1 MGGRKH
7 SVERKEMKHKQDKT
21 RKKLHKSRKKILA
34 LALAAVM
41 FSDISMPV
49 YADWSKSVTSLPREQ
64 ETISGNATGYTDL
77 DFELPEDQAERE
89 NGIAAFSLE
98 ADRAGAVSEN
108 EIPAVYRSDAA
119 IADGQVVSYLPS
131 AFRDQ
136 NPYGIC
142 WTFSALAAC
151 EASMIRNGLATGTI
165 DLSERQ
171 LAYYFYNKG
180 NTTDAKGGTTGDYN
194 EVAMEGKN
202 YLTQGGNTL
211 LTMWHLV
218 SWCGPVAEEKAPYS
232 GLAADS
238 SADVNGLLGAAN
250 STGAAYGEDAC
261 HVQNAFLINM
271 GTAADVQRKQEV
283 KKLIMQYGALG
294 ISYYSST
301 SIQYDDPV
309 HDSYYNPNVTR
320 TNHAVAVIG
329 WDDTFPKE
337 NFAQQAPGDGAW
349 LIRNS
354 WGDEKTGCA
363 QNGNFWLSYY
373 DASINS
379 TETTTRYAYVFD
391 AQAADN
397 YDNICQYD
405 GDAGISMITLTGGA
419 KASNLFAVTEKGG
432 EILRAVGI
440 GIGQTD
446 TDCTLTVYKNPEMGN
461 PQSGTLLLTQNVHLT
476 YPGYHTIPLTEALPF
491 EEGDRYA
498 VVYEFADAV
507 SFYISKDSQYTSGG
521 NPFISVSTYE
531 NPGVSFL
538 YQTKWEDLSEKTIR
552 TTSGSVEGAILRI
565 KAYTDNRVPS
575 QEPDV
580 SPNPSPTPSASPSYS
595 PSPAVSPDPS
605 STPSPTPSQEPT
617 VATLTA
623 LKLDREK
630 LTLQIG
636 KQTSLTATPTY
647 SAEGATPWMVYWK
660 SDHPAVASVNDCG
673 EIIAKKTGKAVITVY
688 NGTVRATCTVVV
700 PPDKPKVT
708 ASVSGKKLKM
718 SWKKVSGA
726 SGYAI
731 YRLNGG
737 NYKRIK
743 TVKAST
749 RQVTLALADGK
760 QAYSYRVCAYRTIDG
775 KKYYGGKSGVKTA
788 VSTVPSLQA
797 KAVRGKGIK
806 LTWKSL
812 KTVDGYVIYRKTG
825 KNGSYKKIKTT
836 ADKKRSGYTDK
847 TAKKGKTYYYRIRAY
862 RLLDGKKVY
871 GSYAQNRKV
880 KAK

>member
-1 MGGRKH
+1 MQF
-7 SVERKEMKHKQDKT
+7 KQDII
-21 RKKLHKSRKKILA
+21 REKLHKSRKRILTVVLAGVMLSDVSLSAYAGQA
-34 LALAAVM
+34 LPQEQAAV
-41 FSDISMPV
+41 V
-49 YADWSKSVTSLPREQ
+49 
-64 ETISGNATGYTDL
+64 GNATGYTDL

-89 NGIAAFSLE
+89 NEIAAFLLE
-98 ADRAGAVSEN
+98 AEEADAVSGN
-108 EIPAVYRSDAA
+108 ELPAAYRSDAVG
-119 IADGQVVSYLPS
+119 ADGKQISYLPS
-131 AFRDQ
+131 SFRDQ

-142 WTFSALAAC
+142 WTFSVLAAC
-151 EASMIRNGLATGTI
+151 EASMIRNGLATGSI
-165 DLSERQ
+165 DLSERH

-194 EVAMEGKN
+194 EAVMAGKN

-232 GLAADS
+232 GLATDS
-238 SADVNGLLGAAN
+238 SVDVNGLLGAAN
-250 STGAAYGEDAC
+250 STGAAYEEDAC
-261 HVQNAFLINM
+261 HIQNAFLINM
-271 GTAADVQRKQEV
+271 GTAADTQKKQEM

-294 ISYYSST
+294 MSYYSST
-301 SIQYDDPV
+301 SSQYDDPV
-309 HDSYYNPNVTR
+309 HDSYYNPGITG

-354 WGDEKTGCA
+354 WGDEKAGCA

-373 DASINS
+373 DASINTGS
-379 TETTTRYAYVFD
+379 TTRYAYVFD

-405 GDAGISMITLTGGA
+405 GDAGMSVITTTGET
-419 KASNLFAVTEKGG
+419 KASNLFRVTAKGG

-446 TDCTLTVYKNPEMGN
+446 TDCTLTVYKNPEMGD

-507 SFYISKDSQYTSGG
+507 SLYISKDRQYTSGG
-521 NPFISVSTYE
+521 NPFISVFTYE

-575 QEPDV
+575 QGPDV

-595 PSPAVSPDPS
+595 PSHAVSPDPS

-660 SDHPAVASVNDCG
+660 SDHPEVASVNDCG

-708 ASVSGKKLKM
+708 ASVSGKKLKL

-737 NYKRIK
+737 SYKRIK

-788 VSTVPSLQA
+788 VSTVSSLQA

-825 KNGSYKKIKTT
+825 KNGSYKKIKTA
-836 ADKKRSGYTDK
+836 ADKKSGGYTDK

-862 RLLDGKKVY
+862 TLVDGKKVY
-871 GSYAQNRKV
+871 GSYTQGIKV
-880 KAK
+880 KVK

>member
-1 MGGRKH
+1 MMQRKT
-7 SVERKEMKHKQDKT
+7 DII
-21 RKKLHKSRKKILA
+21 RKKLHKCRKKILA
-34 LALAAVM
+34 LVLAAVVL
-41 FSDISMPV
+41 SDVSMPV
-49 YADWSKSVTSLPREQ
+49 YADRSKNDAAQPQEQSV
-64 ETISGNATGYTDL
+64 SGNATGYTDL

-89 NGIAAFSLE
+89 NGIAVFSLE
-98 ADRAGAVSEN
+98 AEGTGAVSEN
-108 EIPAVYRSDAA
+108 ELPTAYRSDAVEA
-119 IADGQVVSYLPS
+119 GGKQISYLPT
-131 AFRDQ
+131 AFRNQ

-142 WTFSALAAC
+142 WTFSVLAAC
-151 EASMIRNGLATGTI
+151 EASMIRNGLATGSI
-165 DLSERQ
+165 DLSERH

-180 NTTDAKGGTTGDYN
+180 NTADAKGGTTGDYN
-194 EVAMEGKN
+194 EAVMAGRN

-238 SADVNGLLGAAN
+238 SADMGGLLGAAN

-271 GTAADVQRKQEV
+271 GTAADAQKKQEV

-294 ISYYSST
+294 MSYYSST
-301 SIQYDDPV
+301 SSQYDDPV
-309 HDSYYNPNVTR
+309 HDSYYNPGVTS

-329 WDDTFPKE
+329 WDDSFPKE

-354 WGDEKTGCA
+354 WGDEKAGCA
-363 QNGNFWLSYY
+363 QNGNFWMSYY
-373 DASINS
+373 DASINN

-405 GDAGISMITLTGGA
+405 GDAGMSLITTKGAA
-419 KASNLFAVTEKGG
+419 KASNLFAVTAKGG

-446 TDCTLTVYKNPEMGN
+446 TDCVLTVYKNPEAGN
-461 PQSGTLLLTQNVHLT
+461 PQSGTLLLTQKVHLT

-498 VVYEFADAV
+498 VVYEFTDAV
-507 SFYISKDSQYTSGG
+507 SFYISKDTKYTSGG

-538 YQTKWEDLSEKTIR
+538 YETKWEDLSEQTIQ
-552 TTSGSVEGAILRI
+552 TASGSVEGAILRI
-565 KAYTDNRVPS
+565 KAYTDDRVPA
-575 QEPDV
+575 QEPAD
-580 SPNPSPTPSASPSYS
+580 TPS
-595 PSPAVSPDPS
+595 PSPAPSATPTVSP
-605 STPSPTPSQEPT
+605 SPMPSQEPT

-623 LKLDREK
+623 LKLDREN

-647 SAEGATPWMVYWK
+647 SAANATPWMVYWK
-660 SDHPAVASVNDCG
+660 SDHPEVASVNDCG
-673 EIIAKKTGKAVITVY
+673 EITAKKTGKAVITVY
-688 NGTVRATCTVVV
+688 NGTVRATCTVIV

-708 ASVSGKKLKM
+708 ATVSGKKLKL

-731 YRLNGG
+731 YRLSGDS
-737 NYKRIK
+737 YKRIK

-749 RQVTLALADGK
+749 KQVTLALANGK
-760 QAYSYRVCAYRTIDG
+760 QAYSYCVCAYWTIDG

-788 VSTVPSLQA
+788 VPEAASLQA
-797 KAVRGKGIK
+797 KAVRGKGIR
-806 LTWKSL
+806 LTWQSL

-825 KNGSYKKIKTT
+825 KNGSYKKIKTA
-836 ADKKRSGYTDK
+836 ADKKSSGYTDK
-847 TAKKGKTYYYRIRAY
+847 TAKKGKTYYYRIRTY

-871 GSYAQNRKV
+871 GSYTQTIKV

>member
-1 MGGRKH
+1 MQF
-7 SVERKEMKHKQDKT
+7 KQDII
-21 RKKLHKSRKKILA
+21 REKLHKSRKRILTVVLAGVMLSDVSLSAYAGQA
-34 LALAAVM
+34 LPQEQAAV
-41 FSDISMPV
+41 V
-49 YADWSKSVTSLPREQ
+49 
-64 ETISGNATGYTDL
+64 GNATGYTDL

-89 NGIAAFSLE
+89 NEIAAFLLE
-98 ADRAGAVSEN
+98 AEEADAVSGN
-108 EIPAVYRSDAA
+108 ELPAAYRSDAVG
-119 IADGQVVSYLPS
+119 ADGKQISYLPS
-131 AFRDQ
+131 SFRDQ

-142 WTFSALAAC
+142 WTFSVLAAC
-151 EASMIRNGLATGTI
+151 EASMIRNGLATGSI
-165 DLSERQ
+165 DLSERH

-194 EVAMEGKN
+194 EAVMAGKN

-232 GLAADS
+232 GLATDS
-238 SADVNGLLGAAN
+238 SVDVNGLLGAAN
-250 STGAAYGEDAC
+250 STGAAYEEDAC
-261 HVQNAFLINM
+261 HIQNAFLINM
-271 GTAADVQRKQEV
+271 GTAADTQKKQEI

-294 ISYYSST
+294 MSYYSST
-301 SIQYDDPV
+301 SSQYDDPV
-309 HDSYYNPNVTR
+309 HDSYYNPGITG

-354 WGDEKTGCA
+354 WGDEKAGCA

-373 DASINS
+373 DASINTGS
-379 TETTTRYAYVFD
+379 TTRYAYVFD

-405 GDAGISMITLTGGA
+405 GDAGMSVITTTGET
-419 KASNLFAVTEKGG
+419 KASNLFRVTAKGG

-446 TDCTLTVYKNPEMGN
+446 TDCTLTVYKNPEMGD
-461 PQSGTLLLTQNVHLT
+461 PQSGTLLLTQNVHLS

-507 SFYISKDSQYTSGG
+507 SLYISKDRQYTSGG
-521 NPFISVSTYE
+521 NPFISVFTYE

-595 PSPAVSPDPS
+595 PSHAVSPDPS
-605 STPSPTPSQEPT
+605 STPSPTPSQEPA

-660 SDHPAVASVNDCG
+660 SDHPEVASVNDCG

-708 ASVSGKKLKM
+708 ASVSGKKLKL

-737 NYKRIK
+737 SYKRIK

-788 VSTVPSLQA
+788 VSTVSSLQA

-825 KNGSYKKIKTT
+825 KNGSYKKIKTA
-836 ADKKRSGYTDK
+836 ADKKSGGYTDK

-862 RLLDGKKVY
+862 TLVDGKKVY
-871 GSYAQNRKV
+871 GSYTQGIKV
-880 KAK
+880 KVK

>member
-1 MGGRKH
+1 MQF
-7 SVERKEMKHKQDKT
+7 KQDII
-21 RKKLHKSRKKILA
+21 REKLHKSRKRILTVVLAGVMLSDVSLSAYAGQA
-34 LALAAVM
+34 LPQEQAAV
-41 FSDISMPV
+41 V
-49 YADWSKSVTSLPREQ
+49 
-64 ETISGNATGYTDL
+64 GNATGYTDL

-89 NGIAAFSLE
+89 NEIAAFLLE
-98 ADRAGAVSEN
+98 AEEADAVSGN
-108 EIPAVYRSDAA
+108 ELPAAYRSDAVG
-119 IADGQVVSYLPS
+119 ADGKQISYLPTS
-131 AFRDQ
+131 FRDQ

-142 WTFSALAAC
+142 WTFSVLAAC
-151 EASMIRNGLATGTI
+151 EASMIRNGLATGSI
-165 DLSERQ
+165 DLSERH

-194 EVAMEGKN
+194 EAVMAGKN

-232 GLAADS
+232 GLATDS
-238 SADVNGLLGAAN
+238 SVDVNGLLGAAN
-250 STGAAYGEDAC
+250 STGAAYEEDAC
-261 HVQNAFLINM
+261 HIQNAFLINM
-271 GTAADVQRKQEV
+271 GTAADTQKKQEI

-294 ISYYSST
+294 MSYYSST
-301 SIQYDDPV
+301 SSQYDDPV
-309 HDSYYNPNVTR
+309 HDSYYNPGITG

-354 WGDEKTGCA
+354 WGDEKAGCA

-373 DASINS
+373 DASINTGS
-379 TETTTRYAYVFD
+379 TTRYAYVFD

-405 GDAGISMITLTGGA
+405 GDAGMSVITTTGET
-419 KASNLFAVTEKGG
+419 KASNLFRVTAKGG

-446 TDCTLTVYKNPEMGN
+446 TDCTLTVYKNPEMGD
-461 PQSGTLLLTQNVHLT
+461 PQSGTLLLTQNVHLS

-498 VVYEFADAV
+498 VVYEFADSV
-507 SFYISKDSQYTSGG
+507 SLYISKDRQYTSGG
-521 NPFISVSTYE
+521 NPFISVFTYE

-595 PSPAVSPDPS
+595 PSHAVSPDPS

-660 SDHPAVASVNDCG
+660 SDHPEVASVNDCG

-708 ASVSGKKLKM
+708 ASVSGKKLKL

-737 NYKRIK
+737 SYKRIK

-788 VSTVPSLQA
+788 VSTVSSLQA

-825 KNGSYKKIKTT
+825 KNGSYKKIKTA
-836 ADKKRSGYTDK
+836 ADKKSGGYTDK

-862 RLLDGKKVY
+862 TLVDGKKVY
-871 GSYAQNRKV
+871 GSYTQGIKV
-880 KAK
+880 KVK

>member
-1 MGGRKH
+1 MQF
-7 SVERKEMKHKQDKT
+7 KQDII
-21 RKKLHKSRKKILA
+21 REKLHKSRKRILTVVLAGVMLSDVSLSAYAGQA
-34 LALAAVM
+34 L
-41 FSDISMPV
+41 PQEQ
-49 YADWSKSVTSLPREQ
+49 ADVV
-64 ETISGNATGYTDL
+64 GNATGYTDL

-89 NGIAAFSLE
+89 NEIAAFLLE
-98 ADRAGAVSEN
+98 AEEADAVSGN
-108 EIPAVYRSDAA
+108 ELPAAYRSDAVG
-119 IADGQVVSYLPS
+119 ADGKQISYLPS
-131 AFRDQ
+131 SFRDQ

-142 WTFSALAAC
+142 WTFSVLAAC
-151 EASMIRNGLATGTI
+151 EASMIRNGLATGSI
-165 DLSERQ
+165 DLSERH

-194 EVAMEGKN
+194 EAVMAGKN

-232 GLAADS
+232 GLATDS
-238 SADVNGLLGAAN
+238 SVDVNGLLGAAN
-250 STGAAYGEDAC
+250 STGAAYEEDAC
-261 HVQNAFLINM
+261 HIQNAFLINM
-271 GTAADVQRKQEV
+271 GTAADTQKKQEM

-294 ISYYSST
+294 MSYYSST
-301 SIQYDDPV
+301 SSQYDDPV
-309 HDSYYNPNVTR
+309 HDSYYNPGITG

-354 WGDEKTGCA
+354 WGDEKAGCA

-373 DASINS
+373 DASINTGS
-379 TETTTRYAYVFD
+379 TTRYAYVFD

-405 GDAGISMITLTGGA
+405 GDAGMSVITTTGET
-419 KASNLFAVTEKGG
+419 KASNLFRVTAKGG

-446 TDCTLTVYKNPEMGN
+446 TDCTLTVYKNPEMGD

-507 SFYISKDSQYTSGG
+507 SLYISKDRQYTSGG
-521 NPFISVSTYE
+521 NPFISVFTYE

-580 SPNPSPTPSASPSYS
+580 LPNPSPTPSASPSYS
-595 PSPAVSPDPS
+595 PSHAVSPDPS

-660 SDHPAVASVNDCG
+660 SDHPEVASVNDCG

-708 ASVSGKKLKM
+708 ASVSGKKLKL

-737 NYKRIK
+737 SYKRIK

-775 KKYYGGKSGVKTA
+775 KKCYGRKSGVKTA
-788 VSTVPSLQA
+788 VSTVSSLQA

-825 KNGSYKKIKTT
+825 KNDSYKKIKTA
-836 ADKKRSGYTDK
+836 ADKKSGGYTDK

-862 RLLDGKKVY
+862 TLVDGKKVY
-871 GSYAQNRKV
+871 GSYTQGIKV
-880 KAK
+880 KVK

>member
-1 MGGRKH
+1 MMQRKT
-7 SVERKEMKHKQDKT
+7 DIT
-21 RKKLHKSRKKILA
+21 RKKLHKSWKKILA

-49 YADWSKSVTSLPREQ
+49 YADRSKSVTSLPQEQ

-89 NGIAAFSLE
+89 NEIAAFSLE
-98 ADRAGAVSEN
+98 AEEADAVSGN
-108 EIPAVYRSDAA
+108 ELPAAYRSDAVG
-119 IADGQVVSYLPS
+119 ADGKQISYLPS
-131 AFRDQ
+131 SFRDQ

-142 WTFSALAAC
+142 WTFSVLAAC
-151 EASMIRNGLATGTI
+151 EASMIRNGLATGSI
-165 DLSERQ
+165 DLSERH

-194 EVAMEGKN
+194 EAVMAGKN

-232 GLAADS
+232 GLATDS
-238 SADVNGLLGAAN
+238 SVDVNGLLGAAN
-250 STGAAYGEDAC
+250 STGAAYEEDAC
-261 HVQNAFLINM
+261 HIQNAFLINM
-271 GTAADVQRKQEV
+271 GTAADTQKKQEI

-294 ISYYSST
+294 MSYYSST
-301 SIQYDDPV
+301 SSQYDDPV
-309 HDSYYNPNVTR
+309 HDSYYNPGITG

-354 WGDEKTGCA
+354 WGDEKAGCA

-373 DASINS
+373 DASINTGS
-379 TETTTRYAYVFD
+379 TTRYAYVFD

-405 GDAGISMITLTGGA
+405 GDAGMSVITTTGET
-419 KASNLFAVTEKGG
+419 KASNLFRVTAKGG

-446 TDCTLTVYKNPEMGN
+446 TDCTLTVYKNPEMGD

-507 SFYISKDSQYTSGG
+507 SLYISKDRQYTSGRD
-521 NPFISVSTYE
+521 PFISVFTYE

-580 SPNPSPTPSASPSYS
+580 LPNPSPTPSASPSYS
-595 PSPAVSPDPS
+595 PSHAVSPDPS

-660 SDHPAVASVNDCG
+660 SDHPEVASVNDCG

-708 ASVSGKKLKM
+708 ASVSGKKLKL

-737 NYKRIK
+737 SYKRIK

-788 VSTVPSLQA
+788 VSTVSSLQA

-825 KNGSYKKIKTT
+825 KNGSYKKIKTA
-836 ADKKRSGYTDK
+836 ADKKSGGYTDK

-862 RLLDGKKVY
+862 TLVDGKKVY
-871 GSYAQNRKV
+871 GSYTQGIKV
-880 KAK
+880 KVK

>member
-1 MGGRKH
+1 
-7 SVERKEMKHKQDKT
+7 MKHKQDKI
-21 RKKLHKSRKKILA
+21 RKKLHKSRKRILA
-34 LALAAVM
+34 FVLAGVM
-41 FSDISMPV
+41 LSDISVPV
-49 YADWSKSVTSLPREQ
+49 YADQSKNATDLSQEQ
-64 ETISGNATGYTDL
+64 TVSGNATGYTDL
-77 DFELPEDQAERE
+77 DFELPEDQAEWKH
-89 NGIAAFSLE
+89 GISTYAMEPEKAA
-98 ADRAGAVSEN
+98 AISEN
-108 EIPAVYRSDAA
+108 ELPAAYRSDAVEA
-119 IADGQVVSYLPS
+119 NGQMVSYLPT
-131 AFRDQ
+131 AFRNQ

-142 WTFSALAAC
+142 WTFSVLAAC
-151 EASMIRNGLATGTI
+151 EASMIRNGLATGSI
-165 DLSERQ
+165 DLSERH

-194 EVAMEGKN
+194 EAVMAGRN

-218 SWCGPVAEEKAPYS
+218 SWCGPVAEEKAPYN
-232 GLAADS
+232 GLVADS
-238 SADVNGLLGAAN
+238 SADMGGLLGAAN

-271 GTAADVQRKQEV
+271 GTSADVQRKQEV

-294 ISYYSST
+294 MSYYSST
-301 SIQYDDPV
+301 SSQYDDPA
-309 HDSYYNPNVTR
+309 HDSYYNPDVTS

-329 WDDTFPKE
+329 WDDSFPKE

-354 WGDEKTGCA
+354 WGDENAGCA

-373 DASINS
+373 DASINNIES
-379 TETTTRYAYVFD
+379 AKKSTTRYAYVFD

-405 GDAGISMITLTGGA
+405 GDAGMSVITITGGA
-419 KASNLFAVTEKGG
+419 KASNLFSVTAKGG

-446 TDCTLTVYKNPEMGN
+446 TDCTLTVYKNPKAGD
-461 PQSGTLLLTQNVHLT
+461 PQSGTLLLSQDVHLT
-476 YPGYHTIPLTEALPF
+476 YPGYHTIPLTEALLF
-491 EEGDRYA
+491 EEGDSYA
-498 VVYEFADAV
+498 VVYEFSDVV
-507 SFYISKDSQYTSGG
+507 SLYVSVDKMYTSSEK
-521 NPFISVSTYE
+521 PFISVSTYE

-538 YQTKWEDLSEKTIR
+538 YRTKWEDLSEQTVQ
-552 TTSGSVEGAILRI
+552 TTSGGAEGAILRI
-565 KAYTDNRVPS
+565 KAYTDDRVPS
-575 QEPDV
+575 QEPTV
-580 SPNPSPTPSASPSYS
+580 SPSPSPTPSVPPGPSPVPTAS
-595 PSPAVSPDPS
+595 PSPAPS
-605 STPSPTPSQEPT
+605 REPT

-636 KQTSLTATPTY
+636 EKASLTATPTY
-647 SAEGATPWMVYWK
+647 SAADATPWMVYWK
-660 SDHPAVASVNDCG
+660 SDHPEVASVNDCG
-673 EIIAKKTGKAVITVY
+673 EITAKKTGKAVITVY
-688 NGTVRATCTVVV
+688 NGTVRATCTVIV

-708 ASVSGKKLKM
+708 ATVSGKKLKL

-731 YRLNGG
+731 YRLSGG
-737 NYKRIK
+737 SYKRIK

-788 VSTVPSLQA
+788 VSAVSSLQA

-825 KNGSYKKIKTT
+825 KNGSYKKIKT
-836 ADKKRSGYTDK
+836 AAGKKNSSYTDK
-847 TAKKGKTYYYRIRAY
+847 KAQKGKTYYYRIRAY
-862 RLLDGKKVY
+862 RLLDGKKVF
-871 GSYAQNRKV
+871 GSYTQNIKV

>member
-1 MGGRKH
+1 MQF
-7 SVERKEMKHKQDKT
+7 KQDII
-21 RKKLHKSRKKILA
+21 REKLHKSRKRILTVVLACVMLSDVSLSVYAGQA
-34 LALAAVM
+34 LPQEQAAV
-41 FSDISMPV
+41 V
-49 YADWSKSVTSLPREQ
+49 
-64 ETISGNATGYTDL
+64 GNATGYTDL

-89 NGIAAFSLE
+89 NEIAAFLLE
-98 ADRAGAVSEN
+98 AEEADAVSGN
-108 EIPAVYRSDAA
+108 ELPAAYRSDAVG
-119 IADGQVVSYLPS
+119 ADGKQISYLPS
-131 AFRDQ
+131 SFRDQ

-142 WTFSALAAC
+142 WTFSVLAAC
-151 EASMIRNGLATGTI
+151 EASMIRNGLATGSI
-165 DLSERQ
+165 DLSERH

-194 EVAMEGKN
+194 EAVMAGKN

-232 GLAADS
+232 GLATDS
-238 SADVNGLLGAAN
+238 SVDVNGLLGAAN
-250 STGAAYGEDAC
+250 STGAAYEEDAC
-261 HVQNAFLINM
+261 HIQNAFLINM
-271 GTAADVQRKQEV
+271 GTAADTQKKQEI

-294 ISYYSST
+294 MSYYSST
-301 SIQYDDPV
+301 SSQYDDPV
-309 HDSYYNPNVTR
+309 HDSYYNPGITG

-337 NFAQQAPGDGAW
+337 NFAQQAPDDGAW

-354 WGDEKTGCA
+354 WGDEKAGCA

-373 DASINS
+373 DASINTGS
-379 TETTTRYAYVFD
+379 TTRYAYVFD

-405 GDAGISMITLTGGA
+405 GDAGMSVITTTGET
-419 KASNLFAVTEKGG
+419 KASNLFRVTAKGG

-446 TDCTLTVYKNPEMGN
+446 TDCTLTVYKNPEMGD
-461 PQSGTLLLTQNVHLT
+461 PQSGTLLLTQNVHLS

-507 SFYISKDSQYTSGG
+507 SLYISKDRQYTSGG
-521 NPFISVSTYE
+521 NPFISVFTYE

-580 SPNPSPTPSASPSYS
+580 LPNPSPTPSASPSYS
-595 PSPAVSPDPS
+595 PSHAVSPDPS

-660 SDHPAVASVNDCG
+660 SDHPEVASVNDCG

-708 ASVSGKKLKM
+708 ASVSGKKLKL

-737 NYKRIK
+737 SYKRIK

-788 VSTVPSLQA
+788 VSTVSSLQA

-825 KNGSYKKIKTT
+825 KNGSYKKIKTA
-836 ADKKRSGYTDK
+836 ADKKSGGYTDK

-862 RLLDGKKVY
+862 TLVDGKKVY
-871 GSYAQNRKV
+871 GSYTQGIKV
-880 KAK
+880 KVK

>member
-1 MGGRKH
+1 MQF
-7 SVERKEMKHKQDKT
+7 KQDII
-21 RKKLHKSRKKILA
+21 REKLHKSRKRILTVVLAGVMLSDVSLSAYAGQA
-34 LALAAVM
+34 LPQEQAAV
-41 FSDISMPV
+41 V
-49 YADWSKSVTSLPREQ
+49 
-64 ETISGNATGYTDL
+64 GNATGYTDL

-89 NGIAAFSLE
+89 NEIAAFSLE
-98 ADRAGAVSEN
+98 AEEADAVSGN
-108 EIPAVYRSDAA
+108 ELPAAYRSDAVE
-119 IADGQVVSYLPS
+119 ADGKQISYLPS
-131 AFRDQ
+131 SFRDQ

-142 WTFSALAAC
+142 WTFSVLAAC
-151 EASMIRNGLATGTI
+151 EASMIRNGLATGSI
-165 DLSERQ
+165 DLSERH

-194 EVAMEGKN
+194 EAVMVGKN

-232 GLAADS
+232 GLATDS
-238 SADVNGLLGAAN
+238 SVDVNGLLGAAN
-250 STGAAYGEDAC
+250 STGAAYEEDAC
-261 HVQNAFLINM
+261 HIQNAFLINM
-271 GTAADVQRKQEV
+271 GTAADTQKKQEI

-294 ISYYSST
+294 MSYYSST
-301 SIQYDDPV
+301 SSQYDNPV
-309 HDSYYNPNVTR
+309 HDSYYNPGITG

-337 NFAQQAPGDGAW
+337 NFAQQAPDDGAW

-354 WGDEKTGCA
+354 WGDEKAGCA

-373 DASINS
+373 DASINTGS
-379 TETTTRYAYVFD
+379 TTRYAYVFD

-405 GDAGISMITLTGGA
+405 GDAGMSVITTTGET
-419 KASNLFAVTEKGG
+419 KASNLFRVTAKGG

-446 TDCTLTVYKNPEMGN
+446 TDCTLTVYKNPEMGD
-461 PQSGTLLLTQNVHLT
+461 PQSGTLLLTQNVHLS

-507 SFYISKDSQYTSGG
+507 SLYISKDRQYTSGG
-521 NPFISVSTYE
+521 NPFISVFTYE

-595 PSPAVSPDPS
+595 PSHAVSPDPS

-660 SDHPAVASVNDCG
+660 SDHPEVASVNDCG

-688 NGTVRATCTVVV
+688 NGTVRAMCTVVV

-708 ASVSGKKLKM
+708 ASVSGKKLKL

-737 NYKRIK
+737 SYKRIK

-788 VSTVPSLQA
+788 VSTVSSLQA

-825 KNGSYKKIKTT
+825 KNGSYKKIKTA
-836 ADKKRSGYTDK
+836 ADKKSGGYTDK

-862 RLLDGKKVY
+862 TLVDGKKVY
-871 GSYAQNRKV
+871 GSYTQGIKV
-880 KAK
+880 KVK

>member
-1 MGGRKH
+1 MQF
-7 SVERKEMKHKQDKT
+7 KQDII
-21 RKKLHKSRKKILA
+21 REKLHKSRKRILTVVLAGVMLSDVSLSAYAGQA
-34 LALAAVM
+34 LPQEQAAV
-41 FSDISMPV
+41 V
-49 YADWSKSVTSLPREQ
+49 
-64 ETISGNATGYTDL
+64 GNATGYTDL

-89 NGIAAFSLE
+89 NEIAAFLLE
-98 ADRAGAVSEN
+98 AEEADAVSGN
-108 EIPAVYRSDAA
+108 ELPAAYRSDAVG
-119 IADGQVVSYLPS
+119 ADGKQISYLPS
-131 AFRDQ
+131 SFRDQ

-142 WTFSALAAC
+142 WTFSVLAAC
-151 EASMIRNGLATGTI
+151 EASMIRNGLATGSI
-165 DLSERQ
+165 DLSERH

-194 EVAMEGKN
+194 EAVMAGKN

-232 GLAADS
+232 GLATDS
-238 SADVNGLLGAAN
+238 SVDVNGLLGAAN
-250 STGAAYGEDAC
+250 STGAAYEEDAC
-261 HVQNAFLINM
+261 HIQNAFLINM
-271 GTAADVQRKQEV
+271 GTAADTQKKQEI
-283 KKLIMQYGALG
+283 KKLIMQYGALVM
-294 ISYYSST
+294 SYYSST
-301 SIQYDDPV
+301 SSQYDDPV
-309 HDSYYNPNVTR
+309 HDSYYNPGITG

-337 NFAQQAPGDGAW
+337 NFAQQAPDDGAW

-354 WGDEKTGCA
+354 WGDEKAGCA

-373 DASINS
+373 DASINTGS
-379 TETTTRYAYVFD
+379 TTRYAYVFD

-405 GDAGISMITLTGGA
+405 GDAGMSVITTTGET
-419 KASNLFAVTEKGG
+419 KASNLFRVTAKGG

-446 TDCTLTVYKNPEMGN
+446 TDCTLTVYKNPEMGD
-461 PQSGTLLLTQNVHLT
+461 PQSGTLLLTQNVHLS

-507 SFYISKDSQYTSGG
+507 SLYISKDRQYTSGG
-521 NPFISVSTYE
+521 NPFISVFTYE

-595 PSPAVSPDPS
+595 PSHAVSPDPS

-660 SDHPAVASVNDCG
+660 SDHPEVASVNDCG

-708 ASVSGKKLKM
+708 ASVSGKKLKL

-737 NYKRIK
+737 SYKRIK

-788 VSTVPSLQA
+788 VSTVSSLQA

-825 KNGSYKKIKTT
+825 KNGSYKKIKTA
-836 ADKKRSGYTDK
+836 ADKKSGGYTDK

-862 RLLDGKKVY
+862 TLVDGKKVY
-871 GSYAQNRKV
+871 GSYTQGIKV
-880 KAK
+880 KVK

>member
-1 MGGRKH
+1 MQF
-7 SVERKEMKHKQDKT
+7 KQDII
-21 RKKLHKSRKKILA
+21 REKLHKSRKRILTVVLAGVMLSDVSLSAYAGQA
-34 LALAAVM
+34 LPQEQAAV
-41 FSDISMPV
+41 V
-49 YADWSKSVTSLPREQ
+49 
-64 ETISGNATGYTDL
+64 GNATGYTDL

-89 NGIAAFSLE
+89 NEIAAFSLE
-98 ADRAGAVSEN
+98 AEEADAVSGN
-108 EIPAVYRSDAA
+108 ELPAAYRSDAVG
-119 IADGQVVSYLPS
+119 ADGKQISYLRS
-131 AFRDQ
+131 SFRDQ

-142 WTFSALAAC
+142 WTFSVLAAC
-151 EASMIRNGLATGTI
+151 EASMIRNGLATGSI
-165 DLSERQ
+165 DLSERH

-194 EVAMEGKN
+194 EAVMAGKN

-232 GLAADS
+232 GLATDS
-238 SADVNGLLGAAN
+238 SVDVNGLLGAAN
-250 STGAAYGEDAC
+250 STGAAYEEDAC
-261 HVQNAFLINM
+261 HIQNAFLINM
-271 GTAADVQRKQEV
+271 GTAADTQKKQEI

-294 ISYYSST
+294 MSYYSST
-301 SIQYDDPV
+301 SSQYDDPV
-309 HDSYYNPNVTR
+309 HDSYYNPGITG

-354 WGDEKTGCA
+354 WGDEKAGCA

-373 DASINS
+373 DASINTGS
-379 TETTTRYAYVFD
+379 TTRYAYVFD

-405 GDAGISMITLTGGA
+405 GDAGMSVITTTGET
-419 KASNLFAVTEKGG
+419 KASNLFRGTAKGG

-446 TDCTLTVYKNPEMGN
+446 TDCTLTVYKNPEMGD
-461 PQSGTLLLTQNVHLT
+461 PQSGTLLLTQNVHLS

-507 SFYISKDSQYTSGG
+507 SLYISKDRQYTSGG
-521 NPFISVSTYE
+521 NPFISVFTYE

-575 QEPDV
+575 
-580 SPNPSPTPSASPSYS
+580 PTPSASPSYS
-595 PSPAVSPDPS
+595 PSHAVSPDPS

-660 SDHPAVASVNDCG
+660 SDHPEVASVNDCG

-700 PPDKPKVT
+700 LPDKPKVT
-708 ASVSGKKLKM
+708 ASVSGKKLKL

-737 NYKRIK
+737 SYKRIK

-788 VSTVPSLQA
+788 VSTVSSLQA

-825 KNGSYKKIKTT
+825 KNGSYKKIKTA
-836 ADKKRSGYTDK
+836 ADKKSGGYTDK

-862 RLLDGKKVY
+862 TLVDGKKVY
-871 GSYAQNRKV
+871 GSYTQGIKV
-880 KAK
+880 KVK

>member
-1 MGGRKH
+1 MQF
-7 SVERKEMKHKQDKT
+7 KQDII
-21 RKKLHKSRKKILA
+21 REKLHKSRKRILTVVLAGVMLSDVSLSAYAGQA
-34 LALAAVM
+34 LPQEQAAV
-41 FSDISMPV
+41 V
-49 YADWSKSVTSLPREQ
+49 
-64 ETISGNATGYTDL
+64 GNATGYTDL

-89 NGIAAFSLE
+89 NEIAAFLLE
-98 ADRAGAVSEN
+98 AEEADAVSGN
-108 EIPAVYRSDAA
+108 ELPAAYRSDAVG
-119 IADGQVVSYLPS
+119 ADGKQISYLPS
-131 AFRDQ
+131 SFRDQ

-142 WTFSALAAC
+142 WTFSVLAAC
-151 EASMIRNGLATGTI
+151 EASMIRNGLATGSI
-165 DLSERQ
+165 DLSERH

-194 EVAMEGKN
+194 EAVMAGKN

-232 GLAADS
+232 GLATDS
-238 SADVNGLLGAAN
+238 SVDVNGLLGAAN
-250 STGAAYGEDAC
+250 STGAAYEEDAC
-261 HVQNAFLINM
+261 HIQNAFLINM
-271 GTAADVQRKQEV
+271 GTAADTQKKQEI
-283 KKLIMQYGALG
+283 KKLILQYGAVG
-294 ISYYSST
+294 MSYYSST
-301 SIQYDDPV
+301 SSQYDDPV
-309 HDSYYNPNVTR
+309 HDSYYNPGITG

-354 WGDEKTGCA
+354 WGDEKAGCA

-373 DASINS
+373 DASINTGS
-379 TETTTRYAYVFD
+379 TTRYAYVFD

-405 GDAGISMITLTGGA
+405 GDAGMSVITTTGET
-419 KASNLFAVTEKGG
+419 KASNLFRVTAKGG

-446 TDCTLTVYKNPEMGN
+446 TDCTLTVYKNPEMGD
-461 PQSGTLLLTQNVHLT
+461 PQSGTLLLTQNVHLS

-507 SFYISKDSQYTSGG
+507 SLYISKDRQYTSGG
-521 NPFISVSTYE
+521 NPFISVFTYE

-595 PSPAVSPDPS
+595 PSHAVSPDPS

-660 SDHPAVASVNDCG
+660 SDHPEVASVNDCG

-708 ASVSGKKLKM
+708 ASVSGKKLKL

-737 NYKRIK
+737 SYKRIK

-788 VSTVPSLQA
+788 VSTVSSLQA

-825 KNGSYKKIKTT
+825 KNGSYKKIKTA
-836 ADKKRSGYTDK
+836 ADKKSGGYTDK

-862 RLLDGKKVY
+862 TLVDGKKVY
-871 GSYAQNRKV
+871 GSYTQGIKV
-880 KAK
+880 KVK

>member
-1 MGGRKH
+1 MQF
-7 SVERKEMKHKQDKT
+7 KQDII
-21 RKKLHKSRKKILA
+21 REKLHKSRKRILTVVLAGVMLSDVSLSVYAGQA
-34 LALAAVM
+34 LPQEQAAV
-41 FSDISMPV
+41 V
-49 YADWSKSVTSLPREQ
+49 
-64 ETISGNATGYTDL
+64 GNATGYTDL

-89 NGIAAFSLE
+89 NEIAAFLLE
-98 ADRAGAVSEN
+98 AEEADAVSGN
-108 EIPAVYRSDAA
+108 ELPAAYRSDAVG
-119 IADGQVVSYLPS
+119 ADGKQISYLPS
-131 AFRDQ
+131 SFRDQ

-142 WTFSALAAC
+142 WTFSVLAAC
-151 EASMIRNGLATGTI
+151 EASMIRNGLATGSI
-165 DLSERQ
+165 DLSERH

-194 EVAMEGKN
+194 EAVMAGKN

-232 GLAADS
+232 GLATDS
-238 SADVNGLLGAAN
+238 SVDVNGLLGAAN
-250 STGAAYGEDAC
+250 STGAAYEEDAC
-261 HVQNAFLINM
+261 HIQNAFLINM
-271 GTAADVQRKQEV
+271 GTAADTQKKQEI

-294 ISYYSST
+294 MSYYSST
-301 SIQYDDPV
+301 SSQYDDPV
-309 HDSYYNPNVTR
+309 HDSYYNPGITG

-354 WGDEKTGCA
+354 WGDEKAGCA

-373 DASINS
+373 DASINTGS
-379 TETTTRYAYVFD
+379 TTRYAYVFD

-405 GDAGISMITLTGGA
+405 GDAGMSVITTTGET
-419 KASNLFAVTEKGG
+419 KASNLFRVTAKGG

-446 TDCTLTVYKNPEMGN
+446 TDCTLTVYKNPEMGD
-461 PQSGTLLLTQNVHLT
+461 PQSGTLLLTQNVHLS

-507 SFYISKDSQYTSGG
+507 SLYISKDRQYTSGG
-521 NPFISVSTYE
+521 NPFISVFTYE

-595 PSPAVSPDPS
+595 PSHAVSPDPS

-660 SDHPAVASVNDCG
+660 SDHPEVASVNDCG

-708 ASVSGKKLKM
+708 ASVSGKKLKL

-737 NYKRIK
+737 SYKRIK

-788 VSTVPSLQA
+788 VSTVSLLQA
-797 KAVRGKGIK
+797 KTVRGKGIK

-825 KNGSYKKIKTT
+825 KNGSYKKIKTA
-836 ADKKRSGYTDK
+836 ADKKSGGYTDK

-862 RLLDGKKVY
+862 TLVDGKKVY
-871 GSYAQNRKV
+871 GSYTQGIKV
-880 KAK
+880 KVK

>member
-1 MGGRKH
+1 MMQRKT
-7 SVERKEMKHKQDKT
+7 DII
-21 RKKLHKSRKKILA
+21 RKKLHKNRIKILA
-34 LALAAVM
+34 LVLAAVVL
-41 FSDISMPV
+41 SDVSMPV
-49 YADWSKSVTSLPREQ
+49 YADRSKNDTAQPQEQSV
-64 ETISGNATGYTDL
+64 SGNATGYTDL

-89 NGIAAFSLE
+89 NGIAVFSLE
-98 ADRAGAVSEN
+98 AEGTGAVSEN
-108 EIPAVYRSDAA
+108 ELPTAYRSDAVE
-119 IADGQVVSYLPS
+119 ADGKQISYLPT

-142 WTFSALAAC
+142 WTFSVLAAC
-151 EASMIRNGLATGTI
+151 EASMIRNGLATRSI
-165 DLSERQ
+165 DLSERH

-180 NTTDAKGGTTGDYN
+180 NTADAKGGTTGDYN
-194 EVAMEGKN
+194 EAVMAGRN

-238 SADVNGLLGAAN
+238 SADMGGLLGAAN

-271 GTAADVQRKQEV
+271 GTAADAQKKQEV

-294 ISYYSST
+294 MSYYSST
-301 SIQYDDPV
+301 SSQYDDPV
-309 HDSYYNPNVTR
+309 HDSYYNPGVTS

-329 WDDTFPKE
+329 WDDSFPKE

-354 WGDEKTGCA
+354 WGDEKAGCA
-363 QNGNFWLSYY
+363 QNGNFWMSYY
-373 DASINS
+373 DASINN

-405 GDAGISMITLTGGA
+405 GDAGMSLITTKGAA
-419 KASNLFAVTEKGG
+419 KASNLFAVTAKGG

-446 TDCTLTVYKNPEMGN
+446 TDCVLTVYKNPEAGN
-461 PQSGTLLLTQNVHLT
+461 PQSGTLLLTQKVHLT

-498 VVYEFADAV
+498 VVYEFTDAV
-507 SFYISKDSQYTSGG
+507 SFYISKDTQYTSGG

-538 YQTKWEDLSEKTIR
+538 YETKWEDLSEQTIQ
-552 TTSGSVEGAILRI
+552 TASGSVEGAILRI
-565 KAYTDNRVPS
+565 KAYTDDRVPS
-575 QEPDV
+575 QEPADTP
-580 SPNPSPTPSASPSYS
+580 SPSPTPTVS
-595 PSPAVSPDPS
+595 PSPM
-605 STPSPTPSQEPT
+605 PSQEPT

-623 LKLDREK
+623 LKLDREN

-647 SAEGATPWMVYWK
+647 SAANATPWMVYWK
-660 SDHPAVASVNDCG
+660 SDHPEVASVNDCG
-673 EIIAKKTGKAVITVY
+673 EITAKKTGKAVITVY
-688 NGTVRATCTVVV
+688 NGTVRATCTVIV

-708 ASVSGKKLKM
+708 ATVSGKKLKL

-731 YRLNGG
+731 YCLSGSS
-737 NYKRIK
+737 YKRIK

-749 RQVTLALADGK
+749 KQVTLALANGK
-760 QAYSYRVCAYRTIDG
+760 QAYSYCVCAYRTIDG

-788 VSTVPSLQA
+788 VPEAPSLQA
-797 KAVRGKGIK
+797 KALRGKGIR
-806 LTWKSL
+806 LTWQSL

-825 KNGSYKKIKTT
+825 KNGSYKKIKTA
-836 ADKKRSGYTDK
+836 ADKKSSSYTDK
-847 TAKKGKTYYYRIRAY
+847 TAKKGKTYYYRIRTY

-871 GSYAQNRKV
+871 GSYTQTIKV

>member
-1 MGGRKH
+1 MQF
-7 SVERKEMKHKQDKT
+7 KQDII
-21 RKKLHKSRKKILA
+21 REKLHKSRKRILTVVLAGVMLSDVSLSAYAGQA
-34 LALAAVM
+34 L
-41 FSDISMPV
+41 PQEQ
-49 YADWSKSVTSLPREQ
+49 ADVV
-64 ETISGNATGYTDL
+64 GNATGYTDL

-89 NGIAAFSLE
+89 NEIAAFLLE
-98 ADRAGAVSEN
+98 AEEADAVSGN
-108 EIPAVYRSDAA
+108 ELPAAYRSDAVG
-119 IADGQVVSYLPS
+119 ADGKQISYLPS
-131 AFRDQ
+131 SFRDQ

-142 WTFSALAAC
+142 WTFSVLAAC
-151 EASMIRNGLATGTI
+151 EASMIRNGLATGSI
-165 DLSERQ
+165 DLSERH

-194 EVAMEGKN
+194 EAVMAGKN

-232 GLAADS
+232 GLATDS
-238 SADVNGLLGAAN
+238 SVDVNGLLGAAN
-250 STGAAYGEDAC
+250 STGAAYEEDAC
-261 HVQNAFLINM
+261 HIQNAFLINM
-271 GTAADVQRKQEV
+271 GTAADTQKKQEM

-294 ISYYSST
+294 MSYYSST
-301 SIQYDDPV
+301 SSQYDDPV
-309 HDSYYNPNVTR
+309 HDSYYNPGITG

-354 WGDEKTGCA
+354 WGDEKAGCA

-373 DASINS
+373 DASINTGS
-379 TETTTRYAYVFD
+379 TTRYAYVFD

-405 GDAGISMITLTGGA
+405 GDAGMSVITTTGET
-419 KASNLFAVTEKGG
+419 KASNLFRVTAKGG

-446 TDCTLTVYKNPEMGN
+446 TDCTLTVYKNPEMGD

-476 YPGYHTIPLTEALPF
+476 YPGYHTIPLTEALSF

-507 SFYISKDSQYTSGG
+507 SLYISKDRQYTSGG
-521 NPFISVSTYE
+521 NPFISVFTYE

-595 PSPAVSPDPS
+595 PSHAVLPDPS

-660 SDHPAVASVNDCG
+660 SDHPEVASVNDCG

-708 ASVSGKKLKM
+708 ASVSGKKLKL

-737 NYKRIK
+737 SYKRIK

-788 VSTVPSLQA
+788 VSTVSSLQA

-825 KNGSYKKIKTT
+825 KNGSYKKIKTA
-836 ADKKRSGYTDK
+836 ADKKSGGYTDK

-862 RLLDGKKVY
+862 TLVDGKKVY
-871 GSYAQNRKV
+871 GSYTQGIKV
-880 KAK
+880 KVK

>member
-1 MGGRKH
+1 MQF
-7 SVERKEMKHKQDKT
+7 KQDII
-21 RKKLHKSRKKILA
+21 REKLHKSRKRILTVVLACVMLSDVSLSVYAGQA
-34 LALAAVM
+34 LPQEQAAV
-41 FSDISMPV
+41 V
-49 YADWSKSVTSLPREQ
+49 
-64 ETISGNATGYTDL
+64 GNATGYTDL

-89 NGIAAFSLE
+89 NEIAAFLLE
-98 ADRAGAVSEN
+98 AEEADAVSGN
-108 EIPAVYRSDAA
+108 ELPAAYRSDAVG
-119 IADGQVVSYLPS
+119 ADGKQISYLPS
-131 AFRDQ
+131 SFRDQ

-142 WTFSALAAC
+142 WTFSVLAAC
-151 EASMIRNGLATGTI
+151 EASMIRNGLATGSI
-165 DLSERQ
+165 DLSERH

-194 EVAMEGKN
+194 EAVMAGKN

-232 GLAADS
+232 GLATDS
-238 SADVNGLLGAAN
+238 SVDVNGLLGAAN
-250 STGAAYGEDAC
+250 STGAAYEEDAC
-261 HVQNAFLINM
+261 HIQNAFLINM
-271 GTAADVQRKQEV
+271 GTAADTQKKQEM

-294 ISYYSST
+294 MSYYSST
-301 SIQYDDPV
+301 SSQYDDPV
-309 HDSYYNPNVTR
+309 HDSYYNPGITG

-354 WGDEKTGCA
+354 WGDEKAGCA

-373 DASINS
+373 DASINTGS
-379 TETTTRYAYVFD
+379 TTRYAYVFD

-405 GDAGISMITLTGGA
+405 GDAGMSVITTTGET
-419 KASNLFAVTEKGG
+419 KASNLFRVTAKGG

-446 TDCTLTVYKNPEMGN
+446 TDCTLTVYKNPEMGD

-507 SFYISKDSQYTSGG
+507 SLYISKDRQYTSGG
-521 NPFISVSTYE
+521 NPFISVFTYE

-595 PSPAVSPDPS
+595 PSHAVSPDPS

-660 SDHPAVASVNDCG
+660 SDHQEVASVNDCG

-708 ASVSGKKLKM
+708 ASVSGKKLKL

-737 NYKRIK
+737 SYKRIK

-788 VSTVPSLQA
+788 VSTVSSLQA

-825 KNGSYKKIKTT
+825 KNGSYKKIKTA
-836 ADKKRSGYTDK
+836 ADKKSGGYTDK

-862 RLLDGKKVY
+862 TLVDGRKVY
-871 GSYAQNRKV
+871 GSYTQGIKV
-880 KAK
+880 KVK

>member
-1 MGGRKH
+1 MQF
-7 SVERKEMKHKQDKT
+7 KQDII
-21 RKKLHKSRKKILA
+21 REKLHKSRKRILTVVLACVMLSDVSLSVYAGQA
-34 LALAAVM
+34 LPQEQAAV
-41 FSDISMPV
+41 V
-49 YADWSKSVTSLPREQ
+49 
-64 ETISGNATGYTDL
+64 GNATGYTDL

-89 NGIAAFSLE
+89 NEIAAFLLE
-98 ADRAGAVSEN
+98 AEEADAVSGN
-108 EIPAVYRSDAA
+108 ELPAAYRSDAVG
-119 IADGQVVSYLPS
+119 ADGKQISYLPS
-131 AFRDQ
+131 SFRDQ

-142 WTFSALAAC
+142 WTFSVLAAC
-151 EASMIRNGLATGTI
+151 EASMIRNGLATGSI
-165 DLSERQ
+165 DLSERH

-194 EVAMEGKN
+194 EAVMAGKN

-232 GLAADS
+232 GLATDS
-238 SADVNGLLGAAN
+238 SVDVNGLLGAAN
-250 STGAAYGEDAC
+250 STGAAYEEDAC
-261 HVQNAFLINM
+261 HIQNAFLINM
-271 GTAADVQRKQEV
+271 GTAADTQKKQEI

-294 ISYYSST
+294 MSYYSST
-301 SIQYDDPV
+301 SSQYDDPV
-309 HDSYYNPNVTR
+309 HDSYYNPGITG

-354 WGDEKTGCA
+354 WGDEKAGCA

-373 DASINS
+373 DASINTGS
-379 TETTTRYAYVFD
+379 TTRYAYVFD

-405 GDAGISMITLTGGA
+405 GDAGMSVITTTGET
-419 KASNLFAVTEKGG
+419 KASNLFRVTAKGG

-446 TDCTLTVYKNPEMGN
+446 TDCTLTVYKNPEMGD

-507 SFYISKDSQYTSGG
+507 SLYISKDRQYTSGG
-521 NPFISVSTYE
+521 NPFISVFTYE

-575 QEPDV
+575 
-580 SPNPSPTPSASPSYS
+580 PTPSASPSYS
-595 PSPAVSPDPS
+595 PSHAVSPDPS
-605 STPSPTPSQEPT
+605 STPSPTPSQEPA

-660 SDHPAVASVNDCG
+660 SDHPEVASVNDCG

-708 ASVSGKKLKM
+708 ASVSGKKLKL

-737 NYKRIK
+737 SYKRIK

-788 VSTVPSLQA
+788 VSTVSSLQA

-825 KNGSYKKIKTT
+825 KNGSYKKIKTA
-836 ADKKRSGYTDK
+836 ADKKSGGYTDK

-862 RLLDGKKVY
+862 TLVDGKKVY
-871 GSYAQNRKV
+871 GSYTQGIKV
-880 KAK
+880 KVK

>member
-1 MGGRKH
+1 MQF
-7 SVERKEMKHKQDKT
+7 KQVII
-21 RKKLHKSRKKILA
+21 REKLHKSRKRILTVVLACVMLSDVSLSVYAGQA
-34 LALAAVM
+34 LPQEQAAV
-41 FSDISMPV
+41 V
-49 YADWSKSVTSLPREQ
+49 
-64 ETISGNATGYTDL
+64 GNATGYTDL

-89 NGIAAFSLE
+89 NEIAAFSLE
-98 ADRAGAVSEN
+98 AEEADAVSGN
-108 EIPAVYRSDAA
+108 ELPAAYRSDAVG
-119 IADGQVVSYLPS
+119 ADGKQISYLPS
-131 AFRDQ
+131 SFRDQ

-142 WTFSALAAC
+142 WTFSVLAAC
-151 EASMIRNGLATGTI
+151 EASMIRNGLATGSI
-165 DLSERQ
+165 DLSERH

-194 EVAMEGKN
+194 EAVMAGKN

-232 GLAADS
+232 GLATDS
-238 SADVNGLLGAAN
+238 SVDVNGLLGAAN
-250 STGAAYGEDAC
+250 STGAAYEEDAC
-261 HVQNAFLINM
+261 HIQNAFLINM
-271 GTAADVQRKQEV
+271 GTAADTQKKQEI

-294 ISYYSST
+294 MSYYSST
-301 SIQYDDPV
+301 SSQYDDPV
-309 HDSYYNPNVTR
+309 HDSYYNPGITG

-337 NFAQQAPGDGAW
+337 NFAQQAPDDGAW

-354 WGDEKTGCA
+354 WGDEKAGCA

-373 DASINS
+373 DASINTGS
-379 TETTTRYAYVFD
+379 TTRYAYVFD

-405 GDAGISMITLTGGA
+405 GDAGMSVITTTGET
-419 KASNLFAVTEKGG
+419 KASNLFRVTAKGG

-446 TDCTLTVYKNPEMGN
+446 TDCTLTVYKNPEMGD
-461 PQSGTLLLTQNVHLT
+461 PQSGTLLLTQNVHLS

-507 SFYISKDSQYTSGG
+507 SLYISKDRQYTSGG
-521 NPFISVSTYE
+521 NPFISVFTYE

-595 PSPAVSPDPS
+595 PSHAVSPDPS

-660 SDHPAVASVNDCG
+660 SDHPEVASVNDCG

-708 ASVSGKKLKM
+708 ASVSGKKLKL

-737 NYKRIK
+737 SYKRIK

-788 VSTVPSLQA
+788 VSTVSSLQA

-825 KNGSYKKIKTT
+825 KNGSYKKIKTA
-836 ADKKRSGYTDK
+836 ADKKSGGYTDK

-862 RLLDGKKVY
+862 TLVDGKKVY
-871 GSYAQNRKV
+871 GSYTQGIKV
-880 KAK
+880 KVK

>member
-1 MGGRKH
+1 MQF
-7 SVERKEMKHKQDKT
+7 KQDII
-21 RKKLHKSRKKILA
+21 REKLHKSRKRILTVVLAGVMLSDVSLSAYAGQA
-34 LALAAVM
+34 LPQEQAAV
-41 FSDISMPV
+41 V
-49 YADWSKSVTSLPREQ
+49 
-64 ETISGNATGYTDL
+64 GNATGYTDL

-89 NGIAAFSLE
+89 NEIAAFLLE
-98 ADRAGAVSEN
+98 AEEADAVSGN
-108 EIPAVYRSDAA
+108 ELPAAYRSDAVG
-119 IADGQVVSYLPS
+119 ADGKQISYLPTS
-131 AFRDQ
+131 FRDQ

-142 WTFSALAAC
+142 WTFSVLAAC
-151 EASMIRNGLATGTI
+151 EASMIRNGLATGSI
-165 DLSERQ
+165 DLSERH

-194 EVAMEGKN
+194 EAVMAGKN

-232 GLAADS
+232 GLATDS
-238 SADVNGLLGAAN
+238 SVDVNGLLGAAN
-250 STGAAYGEDAC
+250 STGAAYEEDAC
-261 HVQNAFLINM
+261 HIQNAFLINM
-271 GTAADVQRKQEV
+271 GTAADTQKKQEI

-294 ISYYSST
+294 MSYYSST
-301 SIQYDDPV
+301 SSQYDDPV
-309 HDSYYNPNVTR
+309 HDSYYNPGITG

-354 WGDEKTGCA
+354 WGDEKAGCA

-373 DASINS
+373 DASINTGS
-379 TETTTRYAYVFD
+379 TTRYAYVFD

-405 GDAGISMITLTGGA
+405 GDAGMSVITTTGET
-419 KASNLFAVTEKGG
+419 KASNLFRVTAKGG

-446 TDCTLTVYKNPEMGN
+446 TDCTLTVYKNPEMGD

-476 YPGYHTIPLTEALPF
+476 YPGYHTIPLTEALSF

-507 SFYISKDSQYTSGG
+507 SLYISKDRQYTSGG
-521 NPFISVSTYE
+521 NPFISVFTYE

-595 PSPAVSPDPS
+595 PSHAVSPDPS

-660 SDHPAVASVNDCG
+660 SDHPEVASVNDCG

-708 ASVSGKKLKM
+708 ASFSGKKLKL

-737 NYKRIK
+737 SYKRIK

-788 VSTVPSLQA
+788 VSTVSSLQA

-825 KNGSYKKIKTT
+825 KNGSYKKIKTA
-836 ADKKRSGYTDK
+836 ADKKSGGYTDK

-862 RLLDGKKVY
+862 TLVDGKKVY
-871 GSYAQNRKV
+871 GSYTQGIKV
-880 KAK
+880 KVK

>member
-1 MGGRKH
+1 MQF
-7 SVERKEMKHKQDKT
+7 KQDII
-21 RKKLHKSRKKILA
+21 REKLHKSRKRILTVVLACVMLSDVSLSVYAGQA
-34 LALAAVM
+34 LPQEQAAV
-41 FSDISMPV
+41 V
-49 YADWSKSVTSLPREQ
+49 
-64 ETISGNATGYTDL
+64 GNATGYTDL

-89 NGIAAFSLE
+89 NEIAAFLLE
-98 ADRAGAVSEN
+98 AEEADAVSGN
-108 EIPAVYRSDAA
+108 ELPAAYRSDAVG
-119 IADGQVVSYLPS
+119 ADGKQISYLPS
-131 AFRDQ
+131 SFRDQ

-142 WTFSALAAC
+142 WTFSVLAAC
-151 EASMIRNGLATGTI
+151 EASMIRNGLATGSI
-165 DLSERQ
+165 DLSERH

-194 EVAMEGKN
+194 EAVMAGKN

-232 GLAADS
+232 GLATDS
-238 SADVNGLLGAAN
+238 SVDVNGLLGAAN
-250 STGAAYGEDAC
+250 STGAAYEEDAC
-261 HVQNAFLINM
+261 HIQNAFLINM
-271 GTAADVQRKQEV
+271 GTAADTQKKQEI

-294 ISYYSST
+294 MSYYSST
-301 SIQYDDPV
+301 SSQYDDPV
-309 HDSYYNPNVTR
+309 HDSYYNPGITG

-354 WGDEKTGCA
+354 WGDEKAGCA

-373 DASINS
+373 DASINTGS
-379 TETTTRYAYVFD
+379 TTRYAYVFD

-405 GDAGISMITLTGGA
+405 GDAGMSVITTTGET
-419 KASNLFAVTEKGG
+419 KASNLFRVTAKGG

-446 TDCTLTVYKNPEMGN
+446 TDCTLTVYKNPEMGD
-461 PQSGTLLLTQNVHLT
+461 PQSGTLLLTQNVHLS

-507 SFYISKDSQYTSGG
+507 SLYISKDRQYTSGG
-521 NPFISVSTYE
+521 NPFISVFTYE

-580 SPNPSPTPSASPSYS
+580 LPNPSPTPSASPSYS
-595 PSPAVSPDPS
+595 PSHAVSPDPS

-660 SDHPAVASVNDCG
+660 SDHPEVASVNDCG
-673 EIIAKKTGKAVITVY
+673 EIITKKTGKAVITVY

-708 ASVSGKKLKM
+708 ASVSGKKLKL

-737 NYKRIK
+737 SYKRIK

-788 VSTVPSLQA
+788 VSTVSSLQA

-825 KNGSYKKIKTT
+825 KNGSYKKIKTA
-836 ADKKRSGYTDK
+836 ADKKSGGYTDK

-862 RLLDGKKVY
+862 TLVDGKKVY
-871 GSYAQNRKV
+871 GSYTQGIKV
-880 KAK
+880 KVK

>member
-1 MGGRKH
+1 MQF
-7 SVERKEMKHKQDKT
+7 KQDII
-21 RKKLHKSRKKILA
+21 REKLHKSRKRILTVVLACVMLSDVSLSAYAGQA
-34 LALAAVM
+34 LPQEQAAV
-41 FSDISMPV
+41 V
-49 YADWSKSVTSLPREQ
+49 
-64 ETISGNATGYTDL
+64 GNATGYTDL

-89 NGIAAFSLE
+89 NEIAAFSLE
-98 ADRAGAVSEN
+98 AEEADAVSGN
-108 EIPAVYRSDAA
+108 ELPAAYRSDAVG
-119 IADGQVVSYLPS
+119 ADGKQISYLPS
-131 AFRDQ
+131 SFRDQ

-142 WTFSALAAC
+142 WTFSVLAAC
-151 EASMIRNGLATGTI
+151 EASMIRNGLATGSI
-165 DLSERQ
+165 DLSERH

-194 EVAMEGKN
+194 EAVMAGKN

-232 GLAADS
+232 GLATDS
-238 SADVNGLLGAAN
+238 SVDVNGLLGAAN
-250 STGAAYGEDAC
+250 STGAAYEEDAC
-261 HVQNAFLINM
+261 HIQNAFLINM
-271 GTAADVQRKQEV
+271 GTAADTQKKQEM

-294 ISYYSST
+294 MSYYSST
-301 SIQYDDPV
+301 SSQYDDPV
-309 HDSYYNPNVTR
+309 HDSYYNPGITG

-354 WGDEKTGCA
+354 WGDEKAGCA

-373 DASINS
+373 DASINTGS
-379 TETTTRYAYVFD
+379 TTRYAYVFD

-405 GDAGISMITLTGGA
+405 GDAGMSVITTTGET
-419 KASNLFAVTEKGG
+419 KASNLFRVTAKGG

-446 TDCTLTVYKNPEMGN
+446 TDCTLTVYKNPEMGD
-461 PQSGTLLLTQNVHLT
+461 PQSGTLLLTQNVHLS

-507 SFYISKDSQYTSGG
+507 SLYISKDRQYTSGG
-521 NPFISVSTYE
+521 NPFISVFTYE

-575 QEPDV
+575 
-580 SPNPSPTPSASPSYS
+580 PTPSASPSYS
-595 PSPAVSPDPS
+595 PSHAVSPDPS

-660 SDHPAVASVNDCG
+660 SDHPEVASVNDCG

-708 ASVSGKKLKM
+708 ASVSGKKLKL

-737 NYKRIK
+737 SYKRIK

-788 VSTVPSLQA
+788 VSTVSSLQA

-812 KTVDGYVIYRKTG
+812 KNVDGYVIYRKTG
-825 KNGSYKKIKTT
+825 KNGSYKKIKTA
-836 ADKKRSGYTDK
+836 ADKKSGGYTDK

-862 RLLDGKKVY
+862 TLVDGKKVY
-871 GSYAQNRKV
+871 GSYTQGIKV
-880 KAK
+880 KVK

>member
-1 MGGRKH
+1 MQF
-7 SVERKEMKHKQDKT
+7 KQDII
-21 RKKLHKSRKKILA
+21 REKLHKSRKRILTVVLAGVMLSDVSLSAYAGQA
-34 LALAAVM
+34 L
-41 FSDISMPV
+41 PQEQ
-49 YADWSKSVTSLPREQ
+49 ADVV
-64 ETISGNATGYTDL
+64 GNATGYTDL

-89 NGIAAFSLE
+89 NEIAAFLLE
-98 ADRAGAVSEN
+98 AEEADAVSGN
-108 EIPAVYRSDAA
+108 ELPAAYRSDAVG
-119 IADGQVVSYLPS
+119 ADGKQISYLPS
-131 AFRDQ
+131 SFRDQ

-142 WTFSALAAC
+142 WTFSVLAAC
-151 EASMIRNGLATGTI
+151 EASMIRNGLATGSI
-165 DLSERQ
+165 DLSERH

-194 EVAMEGKN
+194 EAVMAGKN

-232 GLAADS
+232 GLATDS
-238 SADVNGLLGAAN
+238 SVDVNGLLGAAN
-250 STGAAYGEDAC
+250 STGAAYEEDAC
-261 HVQNAFLINM
+261 HIQNAFLINM
-271 GTAADVQRKQEV
+271 GTAADTQKKQEM

-294 ISYYSST
+294 MSYYSST
-301 SIQYDDPV
+301 SSQYDDPV
-309 HDSYYNPNVTR
+309 HDSYYNPGITG

-354 WGDEKTGCA
+354 WGDEKAGCA

-373 DASINS
+373 DASINTGS
-379 TETTTRYAYVFD
+379 TTRYAYVFD

-405 GDAGISMITLTGGA
+405 GDAGMSVITTTGET
-419 KASNLFAVTEKGG
+419 KASNLFRVTAKGG
-432 EILRAVGI
+432 EILHAVGI

-446 TDCTLTVYKNPEMGN
+446 TDCTLTVYKNPEMGD

-507 SFYISKDSQYTSGG
+507 SLYISKDRQYTSGG
-521 NPFISVSTYE
+521 NPFISVFTYE

-595 PSPAVSPDPS
+595 PSHAVSPDPS

-660 SDHPAVASVNDCG
+660 SDHPEVASVNDCG

-708 ASVSGKKLKM
+708 ASVSGKKLKL

-737 NYKRIK
+737 SYKRIK

-788 VSTVPSLQA
+788 VSTVSSLQA

-812 KTVDGYVIYRKTG
+812 KSVDGYVIYRKTG
-825 KNGSYKKIKTT
+825 KNGSYKKIKTA
-836 ADKKRSGYTDK
+836 ADKKSGGYTDK

-862 RLLDGKKVY
+862 TLVDGKKVY
-871 GSYAQNRKV
+871 GSYTQGIKV
-880 KAK
+880 KVK

>member
-1 MGGRKH
+1 MQF
-7 SVERKEMKHKQDKT
+7 KQDII
-21 RKKLHKSRKKILA
+21 REKLHKSRKRILTVVLAGVMLSDVSLSAYAGQA
-34 LALAAVM
+34 LPQEQAAV
-41 FSDISMPV
+41 V
-49 YADWSKSVTSLPREQ
+49 
-64 ETISGNATGYTDL
+64 GNATGYTDL

-89 NGIAAFSLE
+89 NEIAAFLLE
-98 ADRAGAVSEN
+98 AEEADAVSGN
-108 EIPAVYRSDAA
+108 ELPAAYRSDAVG
-119 IADGQVVSYLPS
+119 ADGKQISYLPS
-131 AFRDQ
+131 SFRDQ

-142 WTFSALAAC
+142 WTFSVLAAC
-151 EASMIRNGLATGTI
+151 EASMIRNGLATGSI
-165 DLSERQ
+165 DLSERH

-194 EVAMEGKN
+194 EAVMAGKN

-232 GLAADS
+232 GLATDS
-238 SADVNGLLGAAN
+238 SVDVNGLLGAAN
-250 STGAAYGEDAC
+250 STGAAYEEDAC
-261 HVQNAFLINM
+261 HIQNAFLINM
-271 GTAADVQRKQEV
+271 GTAADTQKKQEM

-294 ISYYSST
+294 MSYYSST
-301 SIQYDDPV
+301 SSQYDDPV
-309 HDSYYNPNVTR
+309 HDSYYNPGITG

-354 WGDEKTGCA
+354 WGDEKAGCA

-373 DASINS
+373 DASINTGS
-379 TETTTRYAYVFD
+379 TTRYAYVFD

-405 GDAGISMITLTGGA
+405 GDAGMSVITTTGET
-419 KASNLFAVTEKGG
+419 KASNLFRVTAKGG

-446 TDCTLTVYKNPEMGN
+446 TDCTLTVYKNPEMGD

-507 SFYISKDSQYTSGG
+507 SLYISKDRQYTSGG
-521 NPFISVSTYE
+521 NPFISVFTYE

-580 SPNPSPTPSASPSYS
+580 LPNPSPTPSASPSYS
-595 PSPAVSPDPS
+595 PSHAVSPDPS

-660 SDHPAVASVNDCG
+660 SDHPEVASVNDCG

-708 ASVSGKKLKM
+708 ASVSGKKLKL

-737 NYKRIK
+737 SYKRIK

-775 KKYYGGKSGVKTA
+775 KKCYGRKSGVKTA
-788 VSTVPSLQA
+788 VSTVSSLQA

-825 KNGSYKKIKTT
+825 KNDSYKKIKTA
-836 ADKKRSGYTDK
+836 ADKKSGGYTDK

-862 RLLDGKKVY
+862 TLVDGKKVY
-871 GSYAQNRKV
+871 GSYTQGIKV
-880 KAK
+880 KVK

>member
-1 MGGRKH
+1 MQF
-7 SVERKEMKHKQDKT
+7 KQDII
-21 RKKLHKSRKKILA
+21 REKLHKSRKRILTVVLAGVMLSDVSLSAYAGQA
-34 LALAAVM
+34 LPQEQAAV
-41 FSDISMPV
+41 V
-49 YADWSKSVTSLPREQ
+49 
-64 ETISGNATGYTDL
+64 GNATGYTDL

-89 NGIAAFSLE
+89 NEIAAFLLE
-98 ADRAGAVSEN
+98 AEEADAVSGN
-108 EIPAVYRSDAA
+108 ELPAAYRSDAVG
-119 IADGQVVSYLPS
+119 ADGKQISYLPTS
-131 AFRDQ
+131 FRDQ

-142 WTFSALAAC
+142 WTFSVLAAC
-151 EASMIRNGLATGTI
+151 EASMIRNGLATGSI
-165 DLSERQ
+165 DLSERH

-194 EVAMEGKN
+194 EAVMAGKN

-232 GLAADS
+232 GLATDS
-238 SADVNGLLGAAN
+238 SVDVNGLLGAAN
-250 STGAAYGEDAC
+250 STGAAYEEDAC
-261 HVQNAFLINM
+261 HIQNAFLINM
-271 GTAADVQRKQEV
+271 GTAADTQKKQEM

-294 ISYYSST
+294 MSYYSST
-301 SIQYDDPV
+301 SSQYDDPV
-309 HDSYYNPNVTR
+309 HDSYYNPGITG

-354 WGDEKTGCA
+354 WGDEKAGCA

-373 DASINS
+373 DASINTGS
-379 TETTTRYAYVFD
+379 TTRYAYVFD

-405 GDAGISMITLTGGA
+405 GDAGMSVITTTGET
-419 KASNLFAVTEKGG
+419 KASNLFRVTAKGG

-446 TDCTLTVYKNPEMGN
+446 TDCTLTVYKNPEMGD

-476 YPGYHTIPLTEALPF
+476 YPGYHTIPLTEALSF

-507 SFYISKDSQYTSGG
+507 SLYISKDRQYTSGG
-521 NPFISVSTYE
+521 NPFISVFTYE

-595 PSPAVSPDPS
+595 PSHAVSPDPS

-660 SDHPAVASVNDCG
+660 SDHPEVASVNDCG

-708 ASVSGKKLKM
+708 ASVSGKKLKL

-737 NYKRIK
+737 SYKRIK

-788 VSTVPSLQA
+788 VSTVSSLQA

-825 KNGSYKKIKTT
+825 KNGSYKKIKTA
-836 ADKKRSGYTDK
+836 ADKKSGGYTDK

-862 RLLDGKKVY
+862 TLVDGKKVY
-871 GSYAQNRKV
+871 GSYTQGIKV
-880 KAK
+880 KVK

>member
-1 MGGRKH
+1 MQF
-7 SVERKEMKHKQDKT
+7 KQDII
-21 RKKLHKSRKKILA
+21 REKLHKSRKRILTVVLAGVMLSDVSLSAYAGQA
-34 LALAAVM
+34 LPQEQAAV
-41 FSDISMPV
+41 V
-49 YADWSKSVTSLPREQ
+49 
-64 ETISGNATGYTDL
+64 GNATGYTDL

-89 NGIAAFSLE
+89 NEIAAFLLE
-98 ADRAGAVSEN
+98 AEEADAVSGN
-108 EIPAVYRSDAA
+108 ELPAAYRSDAVG
-119 IADGQVVSYLPS
+119 ADGKQISYLPS
-131 AFRDQ
+131 SFRDQ

-142 WTFSALAAC
+142 WTFSVLAAC
-151 EASMIRNGLATGTI
+151 EASMIRNGLATGSI
-165 DLSERQ
+165 DLSERH

-194 EVAMEGKN
+194 EAVMAGKN

-232 GLAADS
+232 GLATDS
-238 SADVNGLLGAAN
+238 SVDVNGLLGAAN
-250 STGAAYGEDAC
+250 STGAAYEEDAC
-261 HVQNAFLINM
+261 HIQNAFLINM
-271 GTAADVQRKQEV
+271 GTAADTQKKQEI

-294 ISYYSST
+294 MSYYSST
-301 SIQYDDPV
+301 SSQYDDPV
-309 HDSYYNPNVTR
+309 HDSYYNPGITG

-354 WGDEKTGCA
+354 WGDEKAGCA

-373 DASINS
+373 DASINTGS
-379 TETTTRYAYVFD
+379 TTRYAYVFD

-405 GDAGISMITLTGGA
+405 GDAGMSVITTTGET
-419 KASNLFAVTEKGG
+419 KASNLFRVTAKGG

-446 TDCTLTVYKNPEMGN
+446 TDCTLTVYKNPEMGD
-461 PQSGTLLLTQNVHLT
+461 PQSGTLLLTQNVHLS

-507 SFYISKDSQYTSGG
+507 SLYISKDRQYTSGG
-521 NPFISVSTYE
+521 NPFISVFTYE

-575 QEPDV
+575 QGPDV

-595 PSPAVSPDPS
+595 PSHAVSPDPS
-605 STPSPTPSQEPT
+605 STPSPTPSQEPA

-660 SDHPAVASVNDCG
+660 SDHPEVASVNDCG

-708 ASVSGKKLKM
+708 ASVSGKKLKL

-737 NYKRIK
+737 SYKRIK

-788 VSTVPSLQA
+788 VSTVSSLQA

-825 KNGSYKKIKTT
+825 KNGSYKKIKTA
-836 ADKKRSGYTDK
+836 ADKKSGGYTDK

-862 RLLDGKKVY
+862 TLVDGKKVY
-871 GSYAQNRKV
+871 GSYTQGIKV
-880 KAK
+880 KVK

>member
-1 MGGRKH
+1 M
-7 SVERKEMKHKQDKT
+7 ERNAMQLKQDNT
-21 RKKLHKSRKKILA
+21 REKLHKSRTKILA
-34 LALAAVM
+34 LVLAGVM
-41 FSDISMPV
+41 LLDISMPV
-49 YADWSKSVTSLPREQ
+49 YADRSKSVTSLPQKQ
-64 ETISGNATGYTDL
+64 EAVSGNATGYTDL
-77 DFELPEDQAERE
+77 DFELPEDQTERE
-89 NGIAAFSLE
+89 NEISTYALE
-98 ADRAGAVSEN
+98 PERADSISEN
-108 EIPAVYRSDAA
+108 ELPAAYRSDAVEV
-119 IADGQVVSYLPS
+119 DGKQVSYLPL
-131 AFRDQ
+131 AFRNQ

-151 EASMIRNGLATGTI
+151 EASMIRNGLATGSI
-165 DLSERQ
+165 DLSERH

-180 NTTDAKGGTTGDYN
+180 DTTDAKGGTTGDYN
-194 EVAMEGKN
+194 EAVMAGRN

-232 GLAADS
+232 GLVADS
-238 SADVNGLLGAAN
+238 SADMSGLLGAAN
-250 STGAAYGEDAC
+250 STDAAYGEDAC

-271 GTAADVQRKQEV
+271 GTAADTQKKQEV

-294 ISYYSST
+294 MSYYSST
-301 SIQYDDPV
+301 GSQYDDPV
-309 HDSYYNPNVTR
+309 HDSYYNPSITS

-329 WDDTFPKE
+329 WDDAFPKE
-337 NFAQQAPGDGAW
+337 NFAQQAPGEGAW

-354 WGDEKTGCA
+354 WGDENTGCA

-373 DASINS
+373 DASINNTS
-379 TETTTRYAYVFD
+379 STTRYAYVFD

-405 GDAGISMITLTGGA
+405 GDAGISVLTITGGA
-419 KASNLFAVTEKGG
+419 KASNLFSVTAKGG
-432 EILRAVGI
+432 ENLRAVGI
-440 GIGQTD
+440 GIGQTA
-446 TDCTLTVYKNPEMGN
+446 TDCTLSIYKNPEAGD
-461 PQSGTLLLTQNVHLT
+461 PQSGTLLLSQDVHLT
-476 YPGYHTIPLTEALPF
+476 YPGYHTIPLTEALSL
-491 EEGDRYA
+491 EDGDSYA
-498 VVYEFADAV
+498 VVYEFADTV
-507 SFYISKDSQYTSGG
+507 SLYISKDTMYNTSSG

-538 YQTKWEDLSEKTIR
+538 YQTKWEDLSEKTIQ
-552 TTSGSVEGAILRI
+552 TTRGSVEGAILRI
-565 KAYTDNRVPS
+565 KAYTDDRVPS
-575 QEPDV
+575 QKPTT
-580 SPNPSPTPSASPSYS
+580 SPSPSPTPSVSPS
-595 PSPAVSPDPS
+595 PSPAPTSSPGPVPS
-605 STPSPTPSQEPT
+605 KEPT

-636 KQTSLTATPTY
+636 KKASLTATPTY
-647 SAEGATPWMVYWK
+647 SAEDATPWMVYWK
-660 SDHPAVASVNDCG
+660 SDHPEVASVNDCG
-673 EIIAKKTGKAVITVY
+673 EITAKKTGKAVITVY
-688 NGTVRATCTVVV
+688 NGTVRATCTVIV

-708 ASVSGKKLKM
+708 ASVSGKKLKL

-726 SGYAI
+726 SGYAV

-749 RQVTLALADGK
+749 KQVTLALANGK

-775 KKYYGGKSGVKTA
+775 KKYYGEKSGVKTA
-788 VSTVPSLQA
+788 VSAVSSLQA

-806 LTWKSL
+806 LTWQSL

-825 KNGSYKKIKTT
+825 KNGSYKKIKTV
-836 ADKKRSGYTDK
+836 AGKKSTGYTDK

-871 GSYAQNRKV
+871 GSYTQNIKV

>member
-1 MGGRKH
+1 MMQRKT
-7 SVERKEMKHKQDKT
+7 DII
-21 RKKLHKSRKKILA
+21 RKKLHINRKKILA
-34 LALAAVM
+34 LVLAAVVL
-41 FSDISMPV
+41 SDVSMPV
-49 YADWSKSVTSLPREQ
+49 YADRSKNDAAQPQEQSV
-64 ETISGNATGYTDL
+64 SGNATGYTDL

-89 NGIAAFSLE
+89 NGIAVFSLE
-98 ADRAGAVSEN
+98 AEGTGAVSEN
-108 EIPAVYRSDAA
+108 ELPTAYRSDAVE
-119 IADGQVVSYLPS
+119 ADGKQISYLPT
-131 AFRDQ
+131 AFRNQ

-142 WTFSALAAC
+142 WTFSVLAAC
-151 EASMIRNGLATGTI
+151 EASMIRNGLATGSI
-165 DLSERQ
+165 DLSERH

-194 EVAMEGKN
+194 EAVMAGRN

-232 GLAADS
+232 GLVADS
-238 SADVNGLLGAAN
+238 SADMSGLLGAAN

-294 ISYYSST
+294 MSYYSST
-301 SIQYDDPV
+301 SSQYDDPA
-309 HDSYYNPNVTR
+309 HDSYYNPDITS

-329 WDDTFPKE
+329 WNDNFPKE

-354 WGDEKTGCA
+354 WGDENAYCA

-373 DASINS
+373 DASINNIEPAS
-379 TETTTRYAYVFD
+379 KTTTRYAYVFD

-405 GDAGISMITLTGGA
+405 GDAGMSVITITGGA
-419 KASNLFAVTEKGG
+419 KASNLFSVTAKGG

-446 TDCTLTVYKNPEMGN
+446 TDCTLSVYKNPEAGD
-461 PQSGTLLLTQNVHLT
+461 PQSGTLLLSQDVHLT
-476 YPGYHTIPLTEALPF
+476 YPGYHTIPLTEAISL
-491 EEGDRYA
+491 EEGDSYA
-498 VVYEFADAV
+498 VVYAFADTV
-507 SFYISKDSQYTSGG
+507 SLYISKDTMYTSSEK
-521 NPFISVSTYE
+521 PFIFVSTYE

-538 YQTKWEDLSEKTIR
+538 YRTKWEDLSEQTIQ

-565 KAYTDNRVPS
+565 KAYTDDRVPS
-575 QEPDV
+575 QEPTD
-580 SPNPSPTPSASPSYS
+580 SPSPSPTPSASPSPSPTPTVS
-595 PSPAVSPDPS
+595 PSPA
-605 STPSPTPSQEPT
+605 PSQEPT

-623 LKLDREK
+623 LKLDREE

-636 KQTSLTATPTY
+636 KQVSLTATPTY
-647 SAEGATPWMVYWK
+647 SAANATPWMVYWK
-660 SDHPAVASVNDCG
+660 SDHPEVASVNDCG
-673 EIIAKKTGKAVITVY
+673 EITAKKTGKAVITVY
-688 NGTVRATCTVVV
+688 NGTVRATCTVIV

-708 ASVSGKKLKM
+708 ATVSGKKLKL

-731 YRLNGG
+731 YRLSGG
-737 NYKRIK
+737 SYKRIK

-749 RQVTLALADGK
+749 RQVTLALADGNR
-760 QAYSYRVCAYRTIDG
+760 AYSYCVFAYRTIDG

-788 VSTVPSLQA
+788 VSAVSSLQA

-825 KNGSYKKIKTT
+825 KNGSYKKIKTA
-836 ADKKRSGYTDK
+836 ADKKSSGYTDK

-871 GSYAQNRKV
+871 GSYTQTIKV

>member
-1 MGGRKH
+1 MMQRKT
-7 SVERKEMKHKQDKT
+7 DII

-34 LALAAVM
+34 LVLAAVVL
-41 FSDISMPV
+41 SDVSMPV
-49 YADWSKSVTSLPREQ
+49 YADRSKNDAAQPQEQSV
-64 ETISGNATGYTDL
+64 SGNATGYTDL

-89 NGIAAFSLE
+89 NGIAVFSLE
-98 ADRAGAVSEN
+98 AEGTGAVSEN
-108 EIPAVYRSDAA
+108 ELPTAYRSDAVE
-119 IADGQVVSYLPS
+119 ADGKQISYLPT

-142 WTFSALAAC
+142 WTFSVLAAC
-151 EASMIRNGLATGTI
+151 EASMIRNGLATRSI
-165 DLSERQ
+165 DLSERH

-180 NTTDAKGGTTGDYN
+180 NTADAKGGTTGDYN
-194 EVAMEGKN
+194 EAVMAGRN

-238 SADVNGLLGAAN
+238 SADMGGLLGAAN

-271 GTAADVQRKQEV
+271 GTAADAQKKQEV

-294 ISYYSST
+294 MSYYSST
-301 SIQYDDPV
+301 SSQYDDPV
-309 HDSYYNPNVTR
+309 HDSYYNPGVTS

-329 WDDTFPKE
+329 WDDSFPKE

-354 WGDEKTGCA
+354 WGDEKAGCA
-363 QNGNFWLSYY
+363 QNGNFWMSYY
-373 DASINS
+373 DASINN

-405 GDAGISMITLTGGA
+405 GDAGMSLIMTKGA
-419 KASNLFAVTEKGG
+419 AKVSNLFAVTAKGG

-446 TDCTLTVYKNPEMGN
+446 TDCVLTVYKNPAAGN
-461 PQSGTLLLTQNVHLT
+461 PQSGTLLLTQKVHLT

-491 EEGDRYA
+491 EEGDSYA

-507 SFYISKDSQYTSGG
+507 SFYISKDTKYTSGG

-538 YQTKWEDLSEKTIR
+538 YETKWEDLSEQTIQ
-552 TTSGSVEGAILRI
+552 TASGSVEGAILRI
-565 KAYTDNRVPS
+565 KAYTDDRVPS
-575 QEPDV
+575 QEP
-580 SPNPSPTPSASPSYS
+580 SATPS
-595 PSPAVSPDPS
+595 PSPAPSATPTVSP
-605 STPSPTPSQEPT
+605 SPMPSQEPT

-623 LKLDREK
+623 LKLDREN

-647 SAEGATPWMVYWK
+647 SAANATPWMVYWK
-660 SDHPAVASVNDCG
+660 SDHPEVASVNDCG
-673 EIIAKKTGKAVITVY
+673 EITAKKTGKAVITVY
-688 NGTVRATCTVVV
+688 NGTVRATCTVIV

-708 ASVSGKKLKM
+708 ATVSGKKLKL

-731 YRLNGG
+731 YRLSGDS
-737 NYKRIK
+737 YKRIK

-749 RQVTLALADGK
+749 KQVTLALANGK
-760 QAYSYRVCAYRTIDG
+760 QAYSYCVCAYWTIDG

-788 VSTVPSLQA
+788 VPEAASLQA
-797 KAVRGKGIK
+797 KAVRGKGIR
-806 LTWKSL
+806 LTWQSL

-825 KNGSYKKIKTT
+825 KNGSYKKIKTA
-836 ADKKRSGYTDK
+836 ADKKSSGYTDK
-847 TAKKGKTYYYRIRAY
+847 TAKKGKTYYYRIRTY

-871 GSYAQNRKV
+871 GSYTQTIKV